1 MNIAFSHVVYLRN
14 TLMNLIMISGLGDLR
29 TDRGVYLLLTKPSSS
44 KVWSI
49 TEMWMKNSIE
59 ASN

>member
-1 MNIAFSHVVYLRN
+1 MNRAFYHVVYLRK

-29 TDRGVYLLLTKPSSS
+29 TDRGVYLLLTKSSSS

-49 TEMWMKNSIE
+49 TEMRMKNSIE